1 MAQDS
6 PSTTSAPGA
15 ALSGWATPCLYCSG
29 LRKPLVQ
36 EHFALFLRS
45 LPSSPFLHLP
55 HENSS
60 LLLVSLFFFCFVV
73 VDDDF
78 FPPKWSIVYLKN
90 RQFTSLPDC
99 CPGPG

>member
-6 PSTTSAPGA
+6 PSTTSAQGA

-45 LPSSPFLHLP
+45 LPPSPFLHLP
-55 HENSS
+55 HENS
-60 LLLVSLFFFCFVV
+60 LLLAYFFF
-73 VDDDF
+73 F
-78 FPPKWSIVYLKN
+78 FFIL
-90 RQFTSLPDC
+90 FC
-99 CPGPG
+99 CHC